1 MNSLDDFRSRARVVS
16 LLLVDVD
23 GVLTDGGLYYFGDSG
38 VALRFDVR
46 DGLGIKLAQRAG
58 IEVGLVSGRDVPV
71 VRRRAAELGIAEVHL
86 GCTDKGAMVKTIIER
101 RGLAPEQVAFVGDD
115 LIDLPAMEVV
125 GLPIAVADAASAV
138 RHLAAWSTRLPGGH
152 GAVREVVE
160 YLLSARDPL
169 A

>member
-1 MNSLDDFRSRARVVS
+1 MHPLDDFRSRARAVT

-23 GVLTDGGLYYFGDSG
+23 GVLTDGGLYYYGERE

-71 VRRRAAELGIAEVHL
+71 VHRRAAELGIDEVHL
-86 GCTDKGAMVKTIIER
+86 GCTDKGAMVEEIIER
-101 RGLAPEQVAFVGDD
+101 RGLVPDQVAFMGDD

-125 GLPIAVADAASAV
+125 GLPIAVADAAMPV
-138 RHLAAWSTRLPGGH
+138 RQFAAWSTRLAGGH
-152 GAVREVVE
+152 GAVREVVDF
-160 YLLSARDPL
+160 LLSARESRS
-169 A
+169 